1 MNQEWG
7 TAELAPVTAT
17 PVGQSAGAR
26 ARRPAVTTAG
36 RRGAPGAAAGV
47 DLPEDPL
54 SRRASRRPGGLR
66 HQDQPQGGRARL
78 GGTPA
83 LVLLASLIVSLLAAS
98 SAPTP
103 LYAVYQQRWGF
114 SPITTTIVYGVY
126 ALTVL
131 ASLLTL
137 GRLSDY
143 VGRRPVLLTALA
155 VQVAAMV
162 VFATAGGVGGLLVA
176 RVIQG
181 LSTGAA
187 LGAIGAAMLDI
198 DTERGAL
205 ANAMSP
211 GLGSGSGALLS
222 ALLVQYLPAPTHLV
236 YLALIGVFAV
246 QAAGVALLRETVTA
260 SRVPA
265 AALVPEVRLPRSVRG
280 PVLAA
285 APVVFAAWALGG
297 LYGALGPA
305 LVHALTGSASVVL
318 GGGSLTLLT
327 VTAVISVYVLRRA
340 PARKVMLTGI
350 AALVAGVAITLVA
363 LGTGSAALFFAGT
376 AVSGIGFGSGFQG
389 GIRTVVPAAAPH
401 ERAGLLS
408 LLFTVSYLGMG
419 VPAVAAGFL
428 AVHGAGLTGAATD
441 YGAAL
446 IVLAALALAALARTR
461 RGGTAAGP
469 IIQTGQSSEVI
480 GDEH

>member
-1 MNQEWG
+1 MNQDCG
-7 TAELAPVTAT
+7 TAEAVPATVKLAGPSVA
-17 PVGQSAGAR
+17 PRGGADL
-26 ARRPAVTTAG
+26 G
-36 RRGAPGAAAGV
+36 LG
-47 DLPEDPL
+47 LPEDPF
-54 SRRASRRPGGLR
+54 SRRARRREARSGGR
-66 HQDQPQGGRARL
+66 RARL
-78 GGTPA
+78 SGTPA

-103 LYAVYQQRWGF
+103 LYAIYQQHWGF

-143 VGRRPVLLTALA
+143 VGRRPVLLAALA
-155 VQVAAMV
+155 VQVISMV
-162 VFATAGGVGGLLVA
+162 VFATADGVGGLLVA

-198 DTERGAL
+198 DTKRGAL

-211 GLGSGSGALLS
+211 GLGSGTGALLS
-222 ALLVQYLPAPTHLV
+222 ALFVQYLPAPTHLV
-236 YLALIGVFAV
+236 YLALIAVIVV
-246 QAAGVALLRETVTA
+246 QAAGVALLRETVTR

-280 PVLAA
+280 PLLAA
-285 APVVFAAWALGG
+285 APVVFAVWALGG
-297 LYGALGPA
+297 LYGALGPS
-305 LVHALTGSASVVL
+305 LVRALTGSSSAVL

-327 VTAVISVYVLRRA
+327 VTAVISTYLLRDA
-340 PARKVMLTGI
+340 PARSVMLTGI

-363 LGTGSAALFFAGT
+363 LSTGSAALFFAGT
-376 AVSGIGFGSGFQG
+376 AVSGIGFGTGFQG
-389 GIRTVVPAAAPH
+389 GIRTVVPVAAPH
-401 ERAGLLS
+401 ERAGVLS
-408 LLFTVSYLGMG
+408 LLFTVSYLGLG

-428 AVHGAGLTGAATD
+428 AVHGAGLTGAARD

-446 IVLAALALAALARTR
+446 ILLAAFALAALTRPWRTR
-461 RGGTAAGP
+461 AAAR
-469 IIQTGQSSEVI
+469 
-480 GDEH
+480 

>member
-1 MNQEWG
+1 MNDKYR
-7 TAELAPVTAT
+7 TAELAPAAAT
-17 PVGQSAGAR
+17 LAD
-26 ARRPAVTTAG
+26 RPASVAAG
-36 RRGAPGAAAGV
+36 RLAAPGAVVGV

-54 SRRASRRPGGLR
+54 SRRASRRQGGLR
-66 HQDQPQGGRARL
+66 HQDQPPGGRARL

-162 VFATAGGVGGLLVA
+162 VFATAGGVGGLLIA

-280 PVLAA
+280 PILAA

-363 LGTGSAALFFAGT
+363 LSTGSAALFFAGT

-401 ERAGLLS
+401 ERAGVLS
-408 LLFTVSYLGMG
+408 LLFTVSYLGLG

-428 AVHGAGLTGAATD
+428 AVHGAGLTGAARD

-446 IVLAALALAALARTR
+446 IVLAAFAFAALSRSR
-461 RGGTAAGP
+461 RAVSG
-469 IIQTGQSSEVI
+469 
-480 GDEH
+480 